1 VQVDRVAQGLDVR
14 DQRARGVQRAQLLRA
29 DADTCRPQH
38 RPMPASAQTH
48 AGLSTDPCRPQH
60 RASVP
65 WKRRSLPRP
74 ACRGRR
80 WAGWVAAGLQV
91 ACARARLGGGA
102 PHLRAGLVAAVG
114 LALAVVR
121 AHEHLRA
128 PLAAASACADCPTA
142 PALCRV
148 GATYTATPARW
159 CPACMHAVQARSA
172 AAIRGRRRESGRRT
186 LTLTLGPVSGAVMN
200 ENVWL

>member
-1 VQVDRVAQGLDVR
+1 MSEISERVVFSAPSSCAQ
-14 DQRARGVQRAQLLRA
+14 
-29 DADTCRPQH
+29 T
-38 RPMPASAQTH
+38 QTH

-60 RASVP
+60 RASPP
-65 WKRRSLPRP
+65 WKRCSLPPLP
-74 ACRGRR
+74 A
-80 WAGWVAAGLQV
+80 AAAAGLAGSQR
-91 ACARARLGGGA
+91 ACKGRARARLGDGA

-128 PLAAASACADCPTA
+128 PPAAASDCADCPTA

-148 GATYTATPARW
+148 GAAYTAAPAQW
-159 CPACMHAVQARSA
+159 YPACMHAAQARSA